1 MQKKIFLQLFLLI
14 CAIVI
19 SIFFFRTYF
28 LNNDTKTIKTEK
40 NNLDFENRSDSNLI
54 SNIKYVSEDKNGN
67 IYQINSEYAEIK
79 DDQLE
84 LVFMKNVVGVIRLNN
99 STPINISSER
109 AIYNKITY
117 DTNFYTNVL
126 LTNDDHIITS
136 DILDLFFGKVF
147 DKTNLSTL
155 GFESSTLAPFGAAE
169 RSAHSVIP
177 NQARRAK
184 KRTSS
189 IIVIVF
195 AQFIF
200 VFYSQ

>member
-1 MQKKIFLQLFLLI
+1 MQKKIFLQLFLLM
-14 CAIVI
+14 CAVVI

-28 LNNDTKTIKTEK
+28 LNNDTKTIEIKK
-40 NNLDFENRSDSNLI
+40 NNFDFENGSDSNLI
-54 SNIKYVSEDKNGN
+54 SSIKYVSKDKNGN

-136 DILDLFFGKVF
+136 DILDLFFGNNLATLTNNITYKNLNTTLQA
-147 DKTNLSTL
+147 DKIEVNLLTKNLKIFMNDKS
-155 GFESSTLAPFGAAE
+155 
-169 RSAHSVIP
+169 
-177 NQARRAK
+177 K
-184 KRTSS
+184 K
-189 IIVIVF
+189 IKILNIN
-195 AQFIF
+195 
-200 VFYSQ
+200 

>member
-1 MQKKIFLQLFLLI
+1 MQKKIFLQLFLLM

-19 SIFFFRTYF
+19 SIFFFKTYF

-136 DILDLFFGKVF
+136 DILDLFFGNNLATLTNNITYKNLNTTLQADKIEIDLITKNSKIFMKNKNKKV
-147 DKTNLSTL
+147 K
-155 GFESSTLAPFGAAE
+155 
-169 RSAHSVIP
+169 
-177 NQARRAK
+177 
-184 KRTSS
+184 
-189 IIVIVF
+189 IININ
-195 AQFIF
+195 
-200 VFYSQ
+200 

>member
-14 CAIVI
+14 FAIVI
-19 SIFFFRTYF
+19 SIFFFTTYF

-54 SNIKYVSEDKNGN
+54 NNIKYVSEDKNGN

-126 LTNDDHIITS
+126 LTNEDHIITS
-136 DILDLFFGKVF
+136 DILDLFFGNNLATLTNNITYKNLNTTLQADKIEIDLITKNSKIFMKNKNKKV
-147 DKTNLSTL
+147 K
-155 GFESSTLAPFGAAE
+155 
-169 RSAHSVIP
+169 
-177 NQARRAK
+177 
-184 KRTSS
+184 
-189 IIVIVF
+189 IININ
-195 AQFIF
+195 
-200 VFYSQ
+200 

>member
-1 MQKKIFLQLFLLI
+1 MQKKIFLQLFLLM

-19 SIFFFRTYF
+19 SIFFFKTYF
-28 LNNDTKTIKTEK
+28 LNNDTKIIKTEK

-136 DILDLFFGKVF
+136 DILDLFFGNNLATLTNNITYKNLNTTLQADKIEIDLITKNSKIFMKNKNKKV
-147 DKTNLSTL
+147 K
-155 GFESSTLAPFGAAE
+155 
-169 RSAHSVIP
+169 
-177 NQARRAK
+177 
-184 KRTSS
+184 
-189 IIVIVF
+189 IININ
-195 AQFIF
+195 
-200 VFYSQ
+200 

>member
-84 LVFMKNVVGVIRLNN
+84 LVFMKNVAGVIRLNN

-136 DILDLFFGKVF
+136 DILDLFFGNNLATLTNNITYKNLNTTLQADKIEIDLITKNSKIFMKNKNKKV
-147 DKTNLSTL
+147 K
-155 GFESSTLAPFGAAE
+155 
-169 RSAHSVIP
+169 
-177 NQARRAK
+177 
-184 KRTSS
+184 
-189 IIVIVF
+189 IININ
-195 AQFIF
+195 
-200 VFYSQ
+200 

>member
-19 SIFFFRTYF
+19 SIFFFKTYF

-136 DILDLFFGKVF
+136 DILDLFFGNNLATLTNNITYKNLNTTLQADKIEIDLITKNSKIFMKNKNKKV
-147 DKTNLSTL
+147 K
-155 GFESSTLAPFGAAE
+155 
-169 RSAHSVIP
+169 
-177 NQARRAK
+177 
-184 KRTSS
+184 
-189 IIVIVF
+189 IININ
-195 AQFIF
+195 
-200 VFYSQ
+200 

>member
-1 MQKKIFLQLFLLI
+1 MQKKIFLQLFLLM

-19 SIFFFRTYF
+19 SIFFFKTYF
-28 LNNDTKTIKTEK
+28 LNNDTKIIKTEK

-54 SNIKYVSEDKNGN
+54 NNIKYVSEDKNGN

-126 LTNDDHIITS
+126 LTNEDHIITS
-136 DILDLFFGKVF
+136 DILDLFFGNNLATLTNNITYKNLNTTLQADKIEIDLITKNSKIFMKNKNKKV
-147 DKTNLSTL
+147 K
-155 GFESSTLAPFGAAE
+155 
-169 RSAHSVIP
+169 
-177 NQARRAK
+177 
-184 KRTSS
+184 
-189 IIVIVF
+189 IININ
-195 AQFIF
+195 
-200 VFYSQ
+200 

>member
-28 LNNDTKTIKTEK
+28 LNNDTKTIEIKK
-40 NNLDFENRSDSNLI
+40 NNFDFENGSDSNLI
-54 SNIKYVSEDKNGN
+54 SSIKYVSKDKNGN

-136 DILDLFFGKVF
+136 DILDLFFGNNLATLTNNITYKNLNTTLQADKIEIDLITKNSKIFMKNKNKKV
-147 DKTNLSTL
+147 K
-155 GFESSTLAPFGAAE
+155 
-169 RSAHSVIP
+169 
-177 NQARRAK
+177 
-184 KRTSS
+184 
-189 IIVIVF
+189 IININ
-195 AQFIF
+195 
-200 VFYSQ
+200 

>member
-1 MQKKIFLQLFLLI
+1 MQKKIFLQLFLLM

-19 SIFFFRTYF
+19 SIFFFKTYF
-28 LNNDTKTIKTEK
+28 LNNDTKIIKTEK

-54 SNIKYVSEDKNGN
+54 NNIKYVSEDKNGN

-136 DILDLFFGKVF
+136 DILDLFFGNNLATLTNNITYKNLNTTLQADKIEIDLITKNSKIFMKNKNKKV
-147 DKTNLSTL
+147 K
-155 GFESSTLAPFGAAE
+155 
-169 RSAHSVIP
+169 
-177 NQARRAK
+177 
-184 KRTSS
+184 
-189 IIVIVF
+189 IININ
-195 AQFIF
+195 
-200 VFYSQ
+200 

>member
-1 MQKKIFLQLFLLI
+1 MQKKIFLQLFLLM

-28 LNNDTKTIKTEK
+28 LNNDTRTIEIEK
-40 NNLDFENRSDSNLI
+40 NNFDFENRSDSNLI
-54 SNIKYVSEDKNGN
+54 STIKYVSKDKNGN

-136 DILDLFFGKVF
+136 DILDLFFGNNLATLTNNITYKNLNTTLQADKIEIDLITKNSKIFMKNKNKKV
-147 DKTNLSTL
+147 K
-155 GFESSTLAPFGAAE
+155 
-169 RSAHSVIP
+169 
-177 NQARRAK
+177 
-184 KRTSS
+184 
-189 IIVIVF
+189 IININ
-195 AQFIF
+195 
-200 VFYSQ
+200 

>member
-1 MQKKIFLQLFLLI
+1 MQKKIFLQLFLLM
-14 CAIVI
+14 CAVVI

-28 LNNDTKTIKTEK
+28 LNNDTKTIEIKK
-40 NNLDFENRSDSNLI
+40 NNFDFENGSDSNLI
-54 SNIKYVSEDKNGN
+54 SSIKYVSKDKNGN

-136 DILDLFFGKVF
+136 DILDLFFGNNLATLTNNITYKNLNTTLQADKIEIDLITKNSKIFMKNKNKKV
-147 DKTNLSTL
+147 K
-155 GFESSTLAPFGAAE
+155 
-169 RSAHSVIP
+169 
-177 NQARRAK
+177 
-184 KRTSS
+184 
-189 IIVIVF
+189 IININ
-195 AQFIF
+195 
-200 VFYSQ
+200 

>member
-28 LNNDTKTIKTEK
+28 LNNDTKIIKTEK

-136 DILDLFFGKVF
+136 DILDLFFGNNLATLTNNITYKNLNTTLQADKIEIDLITKNSKIFMKNKNKKV
-147 DKTNLSTL
+147 K
-155 GFESSTLAPFGAAE
+155 
-169 RSAHSVIP
+169 
-177 NQARRAK
+177 
-184 KRTSS
+184 
-189 IIVIVF
+189 IININ
-195 AQFIF
+195 
-200 VFYSQ
+200 

>member
-1 MQKKIFLQLFLLI
+1 MQKKIFLQLFLLM

-28 LNNDTKTIKTEK
+28 LNNDTRTIEIEK
-40 NNLDFENRSDSNLI
+40 NNFDFENRSDSNLI
-54 SNIKYVSEDKNGN
+54 STIKYVSKDKNGN

-84 LVFMKNVVGVIRLNN
+84 LVFMKNVAGVIRLNN

-136 DILDLFFGKVF
+136 DILDLFFGNNLATLTNNITYKNLNTTLQADKIEIDLITKNSKIFMKNKNKKV
-147 DKTNLSTL
+147 K
-155 GFESSTLAPFGAAE
+155 
-169 RSAHSVIP
+169 
-177 NQARRAK
+177 
-184 KRTSS
+184 
-189 IIVIVF
+189 IININ
-195 AQFIF
+195 
-200 VFYSQ
+200 

>member
-19 SIFFFRTYF
+19 SIFFFKTYF
-28 LNNDTKTIKTEK
+28 LNNDTKIIKTEK

-54 SNIKYVSEDKNGN
+54 NNIKYVSEDKNGN

-136 DILDLFFGKVF
+136 DILDLFFGNNLATLTNNITYKNLNTTLQADKIEIDLITKNSKIFMKNKNKKV
-147 DKTNLSTL
+147 K
-155 GFESSTLAPFGAAE
+155 
-169 RSAHSVIP
+169 
-177 NQARRAK
+177 
-184 KRTSS
+184 
-189 IIVIVF
+189 IININ
-195 AQFIF
+195 
-200 VFYSQ
+200 

>member
-1 MQKKIFLQLFLLI
+1 MQKKIFLQLFLLM

-136 DILDLFFGKVF
+136 DILDLFFGNNLATLTNNITYKNLNTTLQADKIEIDLITKNSKIFMKNKNKKV
-147 DKTNLSTL
+147 K
-155 GFESSTLAPFGAAE
+155 
-169 RSAHSVIP
+169 
-177 NQARRAK
+177 
-184 KRTSS
+184 
-189 IIVIVF
+189 IININ
-195 AQFIF
+195 
-200 VFYSQ
+200 

>member
-14 CAIVI
+14 FAIVI
-19 SIFFFRTYF
+19 SIFFFKTYF

-136 DILDLFFGKVF
+136 DILDLFFGNNLATLTNNITYKNLNTTLQADKIEIDLITKNSKIFMKNKNKKV
-147 DKTNLSTL
+147 K
-155 GFESSTLAPFGAAE
+155 
-169 RSAHSVIP
+169 
-177 NQARRAK
+177 
-184 KRTSS
+184 
-189 IIVIVF
+189 IININ
-195 AQFIF
+195 
-200 VFYSQ
+200 

>member
-1 MQKKIFLQLFLLI
+1 MQKKIFLQLFLLM
-14 CAIVI
+14 CAVVI

-136 DILDLFFGKVF
+136 DILDLFFGNNLATLTNNITYKNLNTTLQADKIEIDLITKNSKIFMKNKNKKV
-147 DKTNLSTL
+147 K
-155 GFESSTLAPFGAAE
+155 
-169 RSAHSVIP
+169 
-177 NQARRAK
+177 
-184 KRTSS
+184 
-189 IIVIVF
+189 IININ
-195 AQFIF
+195 
-200 VFYSQ
+200 

>member
-1 MQKKIFLQLFLLI
+1 MQKKIFLQLFLLM

-19 SIFFFRTYF
+19 SIFFFKTYF
-28 LNNDTKTIKTEK
+28 LNNDTKIIKTEK

-136 DILDLFFGKVF
+136 DILDLFFGNNLATLPNNITYKNLNTTLQADKIEIDLITKNSKIFMKNKNKKV
-147 DKTNLSTL
+147 K
-155 GFESSTLAPFGAAE
+155 
-169 RSAHSVIP
+169 
-177 NQARRAK
+177 
-184 KRTSS
+184 
-189 IIVIVF
+189 IININ
-195 AQFIF
+195 
-200 VFYSQ
+200 

>member
-1 MQKKIFLQLFLLI
+1 M
-14 CAIVI
+14 CAVVI

-28 LNNDTKTIKTEK
+28 LNNDTKTIEIKK
-40 NNLDFENRSDSNLI
+40 NNFDFENGSDSNLI
-54 SNIKYVSEDKNGN
+54 SSIKYVSKDKNGN

-136 DILDLFFGKVF
+136 DILDLFFGNNLATLTNNITYKNLNTTLQADKIEIDLITKNSKIFMKNKNKKV
-147 DKTNLSTL
+147 K
-155 GFESSTLAPFGAAE
+155 
-169 RSAHSVIP
+169 
-177 NQARRAK
+177 
-184 KRTSS
+184 
-189 IIVIVF
+189 IININ
-195 AQFIF
+195 
-200 VFYSQ
+200 

>member
-136 DILDLFFGKVF
+136 DILDLFFGNNLATLTNNITYKNLNTTLQADKIEIDLITKNSKIFMKNKNKKV
-147 DKTNLSTL
+147 K
-155 GFESSTLAPFGAAE
+155 
-169 RSAHSVIP
+169 
-177 NQARRAK
+177 
-184 KRTSS
+184 
-189 IIVIVF
+189 IININ
-195 AQFIF
+195 
-200 VFYSQ
+200 

>member
-14 CAIVI
+14 FAIVI

-126 LTNDDHIITS
+126 LTNEDHIITS
-136 DILDLFFGKVF
+136 DILDLFFGNNLATLTNNITYKNLNTTLQADKIEIDLITKNSKIFMKNKNKKV
-147 DKTNLSTL
+147 K
-155 GFESSTLAPFGAAE
+155 
-169 RSAHSVIP
+169 
-177 NQARRAK
+177 
-184 KRTSS
+184 
-189 IIVIVF
+189 IININ
-195 AQFIF
+195 
-200 VFYSQ
+200 

>member
-1 MQKKIFLQLFLLI
+1 MQKKIFLQLFLLM
-14 CAIVI
+14 CAVVI

-54 SNIKYVSEDKNGN
+54 SNIKYVSKDKNGN

-136 DILDLFFGKVF
+136 DILDLFFGNNLATLTNNITYKNLNTTLQADKIEIDLITKNSKIFMKNKNKKV
-147 DKTNLSTL
+147 K
-155 GFESSTLAPFGAAE
+155 
-169 RSAHSVIP
+169 
-177 NQARRAK
+177 
-184 KRTSS
+184 
-189 IIVIVF
+189 IININ
-195 AQFIF
+195 
-200 VFYSQ
+200 

>member
-1 MQKKIFLQLFLLI
+1 MFRQLFLLI

-19 SIFFFRTYF
+19 SILFFRTYF

-136 DILDLFFGKVF
+136 DILDLFFGNNLATLTNNITYKNLNTTLQADKIEIDLITKNSKIFMKNKNKKV
-147 DKTNLSTL
+147 K
-155 GFESSTLAPFGAAE
+155 
-169 RSAHSVIP
+169 
-177 NQARRAK
+177 
-184 KRTSS
+184 
-189 IIVIVF
+189 IININ
-195 AQFIF
+195 
-200 VFYSQ
+200 

>member
-1 MQKKIFLQLFLLI
+1 MQKKIFLQLFLLM
-14 CAIVI
+14 CAVVI

-28 LNNDTKTIKTEK
+28 LNNDTKTIEIKK
-40 NNLDFENRSDSNLI
+40 NNFDFENGSDSNLI
-54 SNIKYVSEDKNGN
+54 SSIKYVSKDKNGN

-99 STPINISSER
+99 STPITISSER

-136 DILDLFFGKVF
+136 DILDLFFGNNLATLTNNITYKNLNTTLQADKIEIDLITKNSKIFMKNKNKKV
-147 DKTNLSTL
+147 K
-155 GFESSTLAPFGAAE
+155 
-169 RSAHSVIP
+169 
-177 NQARRAK
+177 
-184 KRTSS
+184 
-189 IIVIVF
+189 IININ
-195 AQFIF
+195 
-200 VFYSQ
+200 